1 MEKVTIYK
9 TDMQRVNSIIKLQN
23 DLITQYELYQ
33 NYIENQTSQSL
44 IDTLKEEIKST
55 KKAIDK
61 IKSLR
66 IAELIANG

>member
-1 MEKVTIYK
+1 
-9 TDMQRVNSIIKLQN
+9 MQRVNSIIKLQN

-44 IDTLKEEIKST
+44 IETLKEEIQST

-66 IAELIANG
+66 IAELIANE